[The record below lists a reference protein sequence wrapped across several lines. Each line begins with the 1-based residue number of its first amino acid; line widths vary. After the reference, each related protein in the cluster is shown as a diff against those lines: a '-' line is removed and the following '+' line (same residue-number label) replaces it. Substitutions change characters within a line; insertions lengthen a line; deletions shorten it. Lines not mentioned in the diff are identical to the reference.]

1 MAFVSPIFGLGVQH
15 PQQIQIPYPTIVQ
28 QPAFPVVPQPQ
39 FLLQPQVQVQVYQ
52 PPPVSMMVPTMVAY
66 PPFFTPP
73 CSIVAPAQPS
83 SDLPPGADTH
93 ISSGISLRV
102 VFYGH
107 PSDDIYTLPMC
118 ISSTTYTESAL
129 PSRDALLAE
138 IATWAGHHGLAIRHP
153 GGRIDP
159 SRVKL
164 YVLPKS
170 SSSRG
175 QLSGMS
181 YEPGAGLVVPG
192 DVVKMVKL
200 GGIEEKDWEEALKE
214 IEKEGHKA
222 VVAVDMNDG
231 GLNTTS
237 ISTSTST
244 SPTTRASIPEPEASG
259 NQTAAAT

>member
-1 MAFVSPIFGLGVQH
+1 MVFVSPIFGLGVQH

-28 QPAFPVVPQPQ
+28 QPVISVVPQPH
-39 FLLQPQVQVQVYQ
+39 FLFQPQVQVHVQVYQ
-52 PPPVSMMVPTMVAY
+52 PPPVSMMVPTMAAY
-66 PPFFTPP
+66 PSFFTPP
-73 CSIVAPAQPS
+73 CFIVTPAQPS
-83 SDLPPGADTH
+83 PGADTH
-93 ISSGISLRV
+93 QSSGISLRV

-107 PSDDIYTLPMC
+107 PSDDVYTLPMC
-118 ISSTTYTESAL
+118 ISSTTYAESAL
-129 PSRDALLAE
+129 PSRDALLAK
-138 IATWAGHHGLAIRHP
+138 IAILAGHHGLAIRHP

-159 SRVKL
+159 FRVKL

-222 VVAVDMNDG
+222 VVAVDMSDG
-231 GLNTTS
+231 GLNTTT
-237 ISTSTST
+237 TSTST
-244 SPTTRASIPEPEASG
+244 SPTTRGSTPEPDASG
-259 NQTAAAT
+259 NQTAAAA